1 MVVARIALGCDS
13 IGPFARPDAAVVS
26 PSVPVQPAAA
36 AAAAV
41 VVVAIVA
48 IVVVVSVVA
57 AAAVVLDLSIGSEVG
72 SAKGERRVSL
82 SERHGTVQRSVFDSV
97 VDRHMPT
104 SMETGKNAA
113 TDTMSVDV
121 TDCCSVATSPAG
133 RIGDTAVTVL
143 TPSSL
148 EVPDV

>member
-48 IVVVVSVVA
+48 IVVVVSVV

-121 TDCCSVATSPAG
+121 TDCCSVATSPAE